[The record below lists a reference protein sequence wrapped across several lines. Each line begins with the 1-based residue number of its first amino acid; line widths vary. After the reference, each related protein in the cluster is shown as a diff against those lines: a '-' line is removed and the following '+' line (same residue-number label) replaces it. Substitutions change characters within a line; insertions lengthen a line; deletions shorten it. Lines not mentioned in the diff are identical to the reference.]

1 MKLSRVA
8 ISIGFCIAVS
18 ILAEA
23 QQPDPLRAVRAIQ
36 LPAAVKGSFDH
47 LTVDVAH
54 NRLFVTAEDY
64 QAVLVVDL
72 STGTVAHE
80 IKGIARPHAVLYRED
95 LNRIY
100 VTDGADGAVKI
111 IDGATYQ
118 LLKTVSLAKDAD
130 SIGYDGSRQFLY
142 VDNGGKN
149 EGNKFSL
156 LSTVDTSSDSKV
168 SEIRIQGETLEAMTL
183 DVFRPRMYVNNKAR
197 NQIEVVDRW
206 KGEVIASWPVKMCKD
221 NVAMGLDEQ
230 RQRLFVGCRSGMI
243 SVFDTNTGKELQVL
257 PASKGIDD
265 LVYEADTKRIYSIGE
280 GVVSVFEQT
289 DADHYRSLGSVQ
301 SGADAKTATLVP
313 ALNRYF
319 VAVPRG
325 NSKNAAILEMEPAGV
340 APSKAADPV
349 VSVHVE
355 APAAQEL
362 ILNTMSAH
370 PYLRKMGLHAIPA
383 GAADSVIIANA
394 NASRIGVKSS
404 DGDLDAVRDGNTYC
418 VKRDDG
424 SFYNIKMPMVD
435 AAGHKIG
442 ILVME
447 IPFTSATD
455 ELDSVRQAEELRK
468 ELAGQIPSYGALF
481 QASLNIS
488 APYAQ
493 KLVDEAM
500 ASNPGVQK
508 MGLHVNPPSSQDNV
522 VIANNIPS
530 KIGKKSSAK
539 DLSVM
544 TSEKSTVAMVNGTS
558 PFYDLALPLRDAA
571 GKTIGMIVMEIRGTA
586 AKDEADALHQAESIT
601 NAMQERI
608 PNQAALFASK

>member
-1 MKLSRVA
+1 
-8 ISIGFCIAVS
+8 
-18 ILAEA
+18 
-23 QQPDPLRAVRAIQ
+23 
-36 LPAAVKGSFDH
+36 
-47 LTVDVAH
+47 
-54 NRLFVTAEDY
+54 VTAEDY

-72 STGTVAHE
+72 SSATVAHE

-100 VTDGADGAVKI
+100 VTDGADSAVKVF
-111 IDGATYQ
+111 DGATYQ

-142 VDNGGKN
+142 VDNGGKS
-149 EGNKFSL
+149 EGNKYSL
-156 LSTVDTSSDSKV
+156 LSTVDTSSDSKLPD
-168 SEIRIQGETLEAMTL
+168 IRIQGETLEAMTL

-197 NQIEVVDRW
+197 NQIEVIDRW

-243 SVFDTNTGKELQVL
+243 SVFDTNTGKELQAL
-257 PASKGIDD
+257 PAGKGIDD
-265 LVYEADTKRIYSIGE
+265 LVYDADTKRIYSIGE

-301 SGADAKTATLVP
+301 SGAAAKTATLVP

-325 NSKNAAILEMEPAGV
+325 NSKNAVILEMEPAGV
-340 APSKAADPV
+340 APSKAAEPV

-370 PYLRKMGLHAIPA
+370 PYLRKMGLHAIPP
-383 GAADSVIIANA
+383 GAMESVIIANA
-394 NASRIGVKSS
+394 NMSRIGVKSS
-404 DGDLDAVRDGNTYC
+404 DGDLDAVKDGNTYC

-424 SFYNIKMPMVD
+424 SFYNIKMPMFD
-435 AAGHKIG
+435 TAGRKIG

-447 IPFTSATD
+447 IPYTSATD
-455 ELDSVRQAEELRK
+455 EPDSVRQAEELRR
-468 ELAGQIPSYGALF
+468 ELARQIPSYGALF
-481 QASLNIS
+481 QASLNVS
-488 APYAQ
+488 AAYAQ

-500 ASNPGVQK
+500 VSNPGVQK
-508 MGLHVNPPSSQDNV
+508 MGLHVNPPNSQDNI

-539 DLSVM
+539 DLRVM
-544 TSEKSTVAMVNGTS
+544 TSGKSTVEKVNGTS

-571 GKTIGMIVMEIRGTA
+571 GKSIGMIVMEIRGTA
-586 AKDEADALHQAESIT
+586 AKDEAEALHQAESIT
-601 NAMQERI
+601 DAMQERI
-608 PNQAALFASK
+608 PNQTALFASR